1 MRLGMFMMPVH
12 PPGRSLS
19 DTLAED
25 TAKSILADQ
34 LGYDELWMGEHFSA
48 TTEPF
53 PSPLMFL
60 AGLVPQTKNLT
71 FGTAVI
77 NLPNHHPAIV
87 AGEAAQ
93 FDHMSGGRFLFGV
106 GSGGLAS
113 DFELFKIDPATR
125 QRAFMESIDMILRI
139 WAQDPP
145 YDIQGEFWNVQI
157 KKAIMPEL
165 GVGFMPKPL
174 QKPHPP
180 IHISIASPDSALG
193 EARRLER
200 LGRHLGSG
208 GAALCRGQPLAGLQ
222 RGAPRRRQD
231 RAQRRLAGVAPD
243 HRGADRRGGARSAS
257 TASAPR
263 TATIAP
269 TCARRW
275 RRPTACR

>member
-25 TAKSILADQ
+25 TTKSILADK

-125 QRAFMESIDMILRI
+125 QRAFMELIDMILRI

-157 KKAIMPEL
+157 KKAILPEL

-180 IHISIASPDSALG
+180 IHISICKPRQRIG
-193 EARRLER
+193 ETRRHER
-200 LGRHLGSG
+200 LGRYL
-208 GAALCRGQPLAGLQ
+208 R
-222 RGAPRRRQD
+222 
-231 RAQRRLAGVAPD
+231 
-243 HRGADRRGGARSAS
+243 ARSHRSMQWPAIGKP
-257 TASAPR
+257 TAKPAAKPARPHGAKTGGCPALLSWRRPTPKPKSVCTANAPR
-263 TATIAP
+263 TAITAL
-269 TCARRW
+269 TCGPRW
-275 RRPTACR
+275 PLRSGSP

>member
-1 MRLGMFMMPVH
+1 PPPPRRAADRPRRCLPASCCISLLCAPKHRHARTSAAEKGRQEKQRRMRLGMFMVPVL

-25 TAKSILADQ
+25 TTKSILADK

-145 YDIQGEFWNVQI
+145 YDIQGEFWSIAAKN
-157 KKAIMPEL
+157 AILPAL
-165 GVGFMPKPL
+165 GLGFM
-174 QKPHPP
+174 
-180 IHISIASPDSALG
+180 
-193 EARRLER
+193 
-200 LGRHLGSG
+200 
-208 GAALCRGQPLAGLQ
+208 
-222 RGAPRRRQD
+222 
-231 RAQRRLAGVAPD
+231 
-243 HRGADRRGGARSAS
+243 
-257 TASAPR
+257 
-263 TATIAP
+263 
-269 TCARRW
+269 
-275 RRPTACR
+275 

>member
-25 TAKSILADQ
+25 TTKSILADK

-113 DFELFKIDPATR
+113 DFELFKIDPADAPAR
-125 QRAFMESIDMILRI
+125 LHGIDRH
-139 WAQDPP
+139 DP
-145 YDIQGEFWNVQI
+145 
-157 KKAIMPEL
+157 AHL
-165 GVGFMPKPL
+165 GAG
-174 QKPHPP
+174 
-180 IHISIASPDSALG
+180 SALRHPG
-193 EARRLER
+193 RILERADQEGDPAGARRRLHAEAAAEAASADPHLDRQPRLASAKLAGAKGWGVISGPVAPLYAVANHWQAYSEARR
-200 LGRHLGSG
+200 
-208 GAALCRGQPLAGLQ
+208 QPASP
-222 RGAPRRRQD
+222 RGAKTGGCRASSSWRR
-231 RAQRRLAGVAPD
+231 PTPKPK
-243 HRGADRRGGARSAS
+243 SAS

-263 TATIAP
+263 TATTAP
-269 TCARRW
+269 TCGPRW
-275 RRPTACR
+275 RPRSGST